1 MGIADEYPGNPDI
14 TSDLGCLDNLKK
26 LKRVSIY
33 NTSTTNCEQ
42 FTKSHPDLAKTK
54 TESGKQGGGGC
65 SKQSLET
72 LVDYAQK
79 YEKKIGKE
87 VQTEVR
93 GKPNYNKGLVGNGSS
108 GPENG
113 QSFRQPNI
121 FQRLVIWVFSLF
133 GKTPPQDSGDGGP
146 GAPGGSNERPSQ
158 QEREEKEALLKQGKG
173 PGGCK
178 SQAECQTY
186 CSNPDHRE
194 ECDKFGPPGGE
205 PPVGR

>member
-1 MGIADEYPGNPDI
+1 M
-14 TSDLGCLDNLKK
+14 K
-26 LKRVSIY
+26 
-33 NTSTTNCEQ
+33 
-42 FTKSHPDLAKTK
+42 
-54 TESGKQGGGGC
+54 
-65 SKQSLET
+65 T

-93 GKPNYNKGLVGNGSS
+93 GKPNYNRGSVGNGSR

-121 FQRLVIWVFSLF
+121 LQRLVMRVFSLF
-133 GKTPPQDSGDGGP
+133 GKTPPQGPGDGGP
-146 GAPGGSNERPSQ
+146 RAPGGSNERPSQ
-158 QEREEKEALLKQGKG
+158 QEREEKEAVLKQGKG
-173 PGGCK
+173 PGGCTGVIDG

-186 CSNPDHRE
+186 CLSPDHRE
-194 ECDKFGPPGGE
+194 ECDKFSPPGGE